1 MCKDKQLMFQQSS
14 AIEKKSKNYSSK
26 KDKRK
31 NKPIKNQKNLGPIPN
46 IKNTIAIP
54 RKGLL
59 PLL

>member
-1 MCKDKQLMFQQSS
+1 MRVKIFGVGVILLATVVTIVS
-14 AIEKKSKNYSSK
+14 YSSK

-46 IKNTIAIP
+46 TKNIIAIP
-54 RKGLL
+54 RKGLF